1 MRCVGVVAGLTLL
14 SAGLRTEAHGQ
25 RPAPRDSACITV
37 TNETGRYPLS
47 GARVSLTVPSALGV
61 LSAFADATGRACL
74 ATRDSTAFRV
84 DALGFAPVSLALATR
99 SAPRVRLY
107 PLVGDVMDE
116 EWARAQVI
124 AALSAASRRPELQ
137 RDTFAVTVLIDL
149 LRRAESAPLPVVIS
163 QDSTGTV
170 VVAYVDL
177 LPDGSRT
184 GDVRMRFSGGARIV
198 LGVTTTRCASDCVR
212 EFDVAVSWAPR
223 AGAGW
228 APDQLARMD
237 ASGEVTRLSLD
248 ASLPDVAP
256 TAGARWTRNVAL
268 VRGVVRDERGRPIAG
283 IEVYSADGSGS
294 ALTNDAGAYQ
304 LAVAMPPGGALLTT
318 RRIGWGPQFHTVT
331 EQDGRAVTWNPVLK
345 STTVLAKQLVI
356 GTGVPELLR
365 SSRYEGFLARRARG
379 VGQFFMTEEIW
390 SAVSLGDVLNRAR
403 GFHAYFKFGNRLR
416 EIRVPSCGFN
426 QTVAV
431 FVDGTHETGIQ
442 EFKINDPSLNEAQQN
457 ENQNTAVNVLAR
469 YVNSAIVGM
478 ELYRGIEK
486 PPEFAD
492 PRFCAVIVLWT
503 R

>member
-1 MRCVGVVAGLTLL
+1 MRCVGVIAGLTIV
-14 SAGLRTEAHGQ
+14 SAGLVRPALAQ
-25 RPAPRDSACITV
+25 RAAPRDSACITV
-37 TNETGRYPLS
+37 VNESGRYPLP
-47 GARVSLTVPSALGV
+47 GARVLFSAPATG
-61 LSAFADATGRACL
+61 SAPVAFSDSTGRACL

-84 DALGFAPVSLALATR
+84 DALGFAPVSIALGTAA
-99 SAPRVRLY
+99 APPVRMY
-107 PLVGDVMDE
+107 PLFGDVPDDD
-116 EWARAQVI
+116 WARAQI
-124 AALSAASRRPELQ
+124 MTALSAASRRPELQ
-137 RDTFAVTVLIDL
+137 RDTFAVTVITDV
-149 LRRAESAPLPVVIS
+149 LRRAESAPLPVGIS
-163 QDSTGTV
+163 QDSLGTV
-170 VVAYVDL
+170 VLAYVDL

-184 GDVRMRFSGGARIV
+184 GDVRMRFSGRERIV
-198 LGVTTTRCASDCVR
+198 LGVTTTRCANDCVR

-237 ASGEVTRLSLD
+237 ATGEVARVPLDPSL
-248 ASLPDVAP
+248 ADVAP
-256 TAGARWTRNVAL
+256 GVSATSTRNVAL
-268 VRGVVRDERGRPIAG
+268 VRGVVRDERGRPIRG
-283 IEVYSADGSGS
+283 IEVYSADGSAS
-294 ALTNDAGAYQ
+294 TLTNDVGAYQ
-304 LAVAMPPGGALLTT
+304 LAVAMPPSGALLTT

-331 EQDGRAVTWNPVLK
+331 EQDGRAVTWNPVLR
-345 STTVLAKQLVI
+345 STTLLAKQLVI
-356 GTGVPELLR
+356 GTGVPDLLR
-365 SSRYEGFLARRARG
+365 SLKYEGFLARRARG

-390 SAVSLGDVLNRAR
+390 SAVSLGDVLNRAQ
-403 GFHAYFKFGNRLR
+403 GFHAYYKFGNRLR

-426 QTVAV
+426 QSVAV

-478 ELYRGIEK
+478 ELYRGIEN